1 MKERPGEKRGEPPSE
16 TRRPVHSTERERERE
31 APRHKK
37 KAFKLV
43 VVPID
48 Q

>member
-16 TRRPVHSTERERERE
+16 TRRPVHSTERERE

>member
-16 TRRPVHSTERERERE
+16 TRGLVHSTERE

-37 KAFKLV
+37 REKKKKSLQASRST
-43 VVPID
+43 D
-48 Q
+48 